1 MAIFSIFRSTVIVV
15 CEGVREL
22 SSFLPTSVPGTD
34 RTTGLSASDT
44 INSTSYSLALTIVV
58 IPGTATMSPGPMVTV
73 GGREGGRVHKLT
85 LVKPAQAGYGFSIRG
100 GVEHQLGIFVSEVE
114 VGSEAHTQVWV
125 VLVVVVK

>member
-44 INSTSYSLALTIVV
+44 INSTSYSLVLTIVV
-58 IPGTATMSPGPMVTV
+58 HFRHFHHVPWPGGHS
-73 GGREGGRVHKLT
+73 GGEGGGAGAQVDAGEAGPGWLRVLHQRRSGA
-85 LVKPAQAGYGFSIRG
+85 PAGHLRQ
-100 GVEHQLGIFVSEVE
+100 
-114 VGSEAHTQVWV
+114 
-125 VLVVVVK
+125 